1 MSLRQQSWV
10 IVSPLVSKDLYL
22 IPLPDSENPSL
33 LTCLQCSFHNKLPVF
48 VEICGPLSCS
58 TCSSSPRLP
67 AFLKSETSWE
77 GMGNVESHTVM

>member
-48 VEICGPLSCS
+48 VEICGPLS
-58 TCSSSPRLP
+58 R
-67 AFLKSETSWE
+67 
-77 GMGNVESHTVM
+77 